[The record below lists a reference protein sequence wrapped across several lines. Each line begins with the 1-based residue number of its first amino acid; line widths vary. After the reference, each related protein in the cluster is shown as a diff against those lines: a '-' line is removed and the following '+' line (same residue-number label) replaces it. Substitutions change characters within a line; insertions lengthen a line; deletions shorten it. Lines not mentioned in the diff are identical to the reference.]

1 MSGISSIIIIHAVVI
16 IHVTSPRANDGGGVA
31 GGGGGGIGRVAGA
44 PFLQSDAAPATGDWH
59 WSSRY
64 KGVTAL
70 SPCISG
76 DDVVVVDSF
85 CECDCV
91 SHSRG
96 QTLLNL

>member
-31 GGGGGGIGRVAGA
+31 GGGGGGIGGVAGA

-59 WSSRY
+59 WSSIT
-64 KGVTAL
+64 VAQLL

-76 DDVVVVDSF
+76 NDVVVVDSF